1 MNSNQKKKIGFV
13 FALILL
19 VHMILILAYGMKKEG
34 YHEDEYY
41 SFWSSAG
48 YAELMPRGYYDW
60 RTGPELMEQFYVRP
74 GDEFN
79 FEAVI
84 YNQIYDSHPPL
95 YHLSLN
101 VIMSLFPGR
110 LYKWL
115 GIGLNALYSLA
126 SLVGVTFLFY
136 HIGEEKHRE
145 QNALVAAALYAI
157 GPSVISSVMFIRM
170 YAMTSMLNVWYACAL
185 LMAVKNLGKNKKKF
199 AVWTILGAAICYM
212 SLLTH
217 YFCLLLPGVLTV
229 FACIYVILKRKN
241 ILQMA
246 LYGISMLAGIGLAVL
261 SYSEA
266 VRDIL
271 YDYRGN
277 EVRDALHTNDFA
289 HRFRFFSG
297 LLNKEAFGGMLP
309 VICIVLVLAMMTAIV
324 LIVRHWKLLTREE
337 RSLWYIYGS
346 LIVSC
351 VISALVLIKISL
363 FLNDGCRYF
372 YPVLA
377 LFIPLAGCFVIKV
390 ARFAMK
396 YVKCNIFSK
405 QGAVFG
411 ILAVFVLMVPY
422 LAGHMRG
429 EVKFLYESEAEK
441 IAFAEEYKEYPL
453 VLLCDRDNMY
463 RTWFR
468 ADQIWSFHNIF
479 YTDYEHIM
487 VDTFDEPTIQ
497 SADKLVVFMDAPV
510 DAVQKLVAIN
520 PNLDTY
526 RLIRH
531 DEYYYVYLLE

>member
-1 MNSNQKKKIGFV
+1 MNSKQKKKFGFIV
-13 FALILL
+13 ALILL
-19 VHMILILAYGMKKEG
+19 VHMILILTYGMKKEG

-48 YAELMPRGYYDW
+48 YADLMPNGYYDW
-60 RTGPELMEQFYVRP
+60 RTGPELMSQFYVRP

-84 YNQIYDSHPPL
+84 YNQILDSHPPL
-95 YHLSLN
+95 YHLSMN
-101 VIMSLFPGR
+101 VVMSLFPGK

-126 SLVGVTFLFY
+126 SLLGVTFLFY
-136 HIGEEKHRE
+136 QIGDEKHKP
-145 QNALVAAALYAI
+145 QNALVAATLYAI

-185 LMAVKNLGKNKKKF
+185 LMAVKNLGKNKKSF
-199 AVWTILGAAICYM
+199 AMWTILGAVICYM

-229 FACIYVILKRKN
+229 FACIYVVLKRKN

-246 LYGISMLAGIGLAVL
+246 LYGMSMLAGIGLAVL
-261 SYSEA
+261 SYPE
-266 VRDIL
+266 VIRDISG
-271 YDYRGN
+271 DYRGN
-277 EVRDALHTNDFA
+277 EVIDALHTNDFA
-289 HRFRFFSG
+289 HRAGFFSG

-309 VICIVLVLAMMTAIV
+309 VICIVLVVVMMVAIV
-324 LIVRHWKLLTREE
+324 LIVRHWKLLTCEE
-337 RSLWYIYGS
+337 RSLWYVYGS
-346 LIVSC
+346 LIISC

-363 FLNDGCRYF
+363 FLQDGCRYF

-377 LFIPLAGCFVIKV
+377 LFIPLTGCFIIKV
-390 ARFAMK
+390 F
-396 YVKCNIFSK
+396 
-405 QGAVFG
+405 
-411 ILAVFVLMVPY
+411 LFVLEHMKARTSAKQVIIIWIMATLVFTVPY
-422 LAGHMRG
+422 LAGHMNG
-429 EVKFLYESEAEK
+429 AVKFLYKSEAEK

-520 PNLDTY
+520 SNLDTY

>member
-1 MNSNQKKKIGFV
+1 
-13 FALILL
+13 
-19 VHMILILAYGMKKEG
+19 
-34 YHEDEYY
+34 
-41 SFWSSAG
+41 
-48 YAELMPRGYYDW
+48 
-60 RTGPELMEQFYVRP
+60 
-74 GDEFN
+74 
-79 FEAVI
+79 
-84 YNQIYDSHPPL
+84 
-95 YHLSLN
+95 
-101 VIMSLFPGR
+101 
-110 LYKWL
+110 
-115 GIGLNALYSLA
+115 
-126 SLVGVTFLFY
+126 
-136 HIGEEKHRE
+136 
-145 QNALVAAALYAI
+145 
-157 GPSVISSVMFIRM
+157 
-170 YAMTSMLNVWYACAL
+170 
-185 LMAVKNLGKNKKKF
+185 
-199 AVWTILGAAICYM
+199 M

-217 YFCLLLPGVLTV
+217 YFCLLLPGFLTI
-229 FACIYVILKRKN
+229 FACIYVLLKRKD

-246 LYGISMLAGIGLAVL
+246 LYGMSMLAGLGLAVL
-261 SYSEA
+261 SYPE
-266 VRDIL
+266 VIRDISG
-271 YDYRGN
+271 DYRGN
-277 EVRDALHTNDFA
+277 EVIDALHTNDFA
-289 HRFRFFSG
+289 HRADFFSG
-297 LLNKEAFGGMLP
+297 ILNKEAFGGMLP
-309 VICIVLVLAMMTAIV
+309 VICIVLMLAIMVAIV
-324 LIVRHWKLLTREE
+324 LIVRRWKLLTCEE
-337 RSLWYIYGS
+337 RSVWYVYGS

-363 FLNDGCRYF
+363 FLNDGCRYL

-390 ARFAMK
+390 TRFAMK
-396 YVKCNIFSK
+396 YAKCNISSK
-405 QGAVFG
+405 QGAVLG
-411 ILAVFVLMVPY
+411 ILAVVVLMVPY
-422 LAGHMRG
+422 FTGHVKG